1 MIVNSPGHCSV
12 LTTLSVS
19 LTGENI
25 IRVYFLIVY
34 DSRHGPRGSHW
45 VVSLTFHVHSLSESL
60 ITPLFVWPCPLVDR
74 VFALIFYFPSEITPE
89 GRKQT
94 KLSQTLLNGN
104 NICMVCPLAED
115 GAACFIHCFLPLSL
129 VSLSITVDTRKLWT
143 RAIEW
148 QVSPSSGW
156 GWAVVIAVQI
166 DSKCLHSDFL
176 RRAERW
182 SDVDVLL
189 PVRPLT

>member
-1 MIVNSPGHCSV
+1 M
-12 LTTLSVS
+12 
-19 LTGENI
+19 
-25 IRVYFLIVY
+25 
-34 DSRHGPRGSHW
+34 
-45 VVSLTFHVHSLSESL
+45 SLTFHVHSLSESL

-148 QVSPSSGW
+148 QVSPSSG
-156 GWAVVIAVQI
+156 
-166 DSKCLHSDFL
+166 
-176 RRAERW
+176 
-182 SDVDVLL
+182 
-189 PVRPLT
+189 